1 MYTLEQYRSASLEAQ
16 LNVRYA
22 HERLRDMSSA
32 GKISGQLFRARQD
45 YLARCIDDWRAL
57 SEGLL
62 TRVQW
67 RQPQTQSVAPCP
79 GDTWAPR
86 LVSREAADVH
96 SPPAS

>member
-16 LNVRYA
+16 LNVRYT
-22 HERLRDMSSA
+22 HERLRDMSSE

-62 TRVQW
+62 TKVHW
-67 RQPQTQSVAPCP
+67 RQPCSQPVVAPP
-79 GDTWAPR
+79 GDTWGAGLAGHCRRKPG
-86 LVSREAADVH
+86 S
-96 SPPAS
+96 